1 MSKKPIKIIIEK
13 KRGFA
18 EFNLAELWEY
28 RDVAWMLAT
37 RDIKLRYKQTALGVV
52 WVILQPLSAGII
64 FAVIFGHFAKMP
76 SDGKP
81 YVLFVMT
88 GLLAWNLFSGAIQRA
103 GNSLVTDSKLITK
116 VYFPR
121 ILVPLASTVA
131 VLVDFIVSLIVLIIL
146 MLYYGVSPGLEILTL
161 PLWLL
166 LTVLLGT
173 GVSLWLSAINVKYRD
188 FMYAMPFLIQL
199 WMYATPVVYAS
210 SLIPEKWRWIFALNP
225 MVGIIEGFRWS
236 ILGSSGLTLTVL
248 VTSVAM
254 ALGMSLAGVFYFK
267 SVEREFADYI

>member
-1 MSKKPIKIIIEK
+1 
-13 KRGFA
+13 
-18 EFNLAELWEY
+18 
-28 RDVAWMLAT
+28 
-37 RDIKLRYKQTALGVV
+37 
-52 WVILQPLSAGII
+52 
-64 FAVIFGHFAKMP
+64 
-76 SDGKP
+76 
-81 YVLFVMT
+81 
-88 GLLAWNLFSGAIQRA
+88 
-103 GNSLVTDSKLITK
+103 KLITK

>member
-1 MSKKPIKIIIEK
+1 M
-13 KRGFA
+13 
-18 EFNLAELWEY
+18 AELWEY

>member
-1 MSKKPIKIIIEK
+1 
-13 KRGFA
+13 
-18 EFNLAELWEY
+18 
-28 RDVAWMLAT
+28 MLAT